1 MAIIRFYLL
10 AISLLVAGACVAAQ
24 RPNIVLIVADDL
36 GFSDLGCYG
45 GEIATPNLDGLAQN
59 GLRFTQCYNTA
70 RCWPTRTA
78 LMTGYYPQ
86 QTRSDPLR
94 KPLPRW
100 ASLAPHW
107 LKPAGYRCYISGKWH
122 VNGCKRVNADGG
134 FDRSYI
140 LEDHNRNFYPNRIIQ
155 DDKPLAPV
163 QKGSNYYTSV
173 AFTDHAID
181 CLREHAKTNADQ
193 PFFSCLTFTVPHFPL
208 QAPAEAIALY
218 RAAYTSGWECVRH
231 ARYTR
236 QQALQLLPAGLSAT
250 EREVGPPYAFPEIPS
265 ALGPNEINRA
275 LPWETLS
282 PEQRAFQ
289 AEKMAIH
296 AAMVH
301 IMDQQIGRLLA
312 QLRAMKALDNT
323 LILFLSDNGA
333 SAEMMIR
340 GDGHNPAAPM
350 GSGESYLCLG
360 PGWSTVA
367 NTPFRRHKTWV
378 HEGGIATPL
387 IVHWPAGI
395 QDRNALRTDL
405 CHVIDILPTFL
416 SVAGLTPATQPR
428 PQAPALPGISLMP
441 AFAKEQA
448 LGARE
453 LFFHHE
459 GNRALRTDAYKLVSA
474 TRDRNV
480 WELYDMRTDRA
491 EQHNLATQD
500 PDRVNAM
507 AARWQALE
515 ARFEQ
520 DSREPH

>member
-1 MAIIRFYLL
+1 
-10 AISLLVAGACVAAQ
+10 
-24 RPNIVLIVADDL
+24 
-36 GFSDLGCYG
+36 
-45 GEIATPNLDGLAQN
+45 
-59 GLRFTQCYNTA
+59 
-70 RCWPTRTA
+70 
-78 LMTGYYPQ
+78 
-86 QTRSDPLR
+86 
-94 KPLPRW
+94 
-100 ASLAPHW
+100 
-107 LKPAGYRCYISGKWH
+107 
-122 VNGCKRVNADGG
+122 
-134 FDRSYI
+134 
-140 LEDHNRNFYPNRIIQ
+140 
-155 DDKPLAPV
+155 
-163 QKGSNYYTSV
+163 
-173 AFTDHAID
+173 
-181 CLREHAKTNADQ
+181 
-193 PFFSCLTFTVPHFPL
+193 L

>member
-1 MAIIRFYLL
+1 MAIIRVHLL
-10 AISLLVAGACVAAQ
+10 VISLFCAGAGAAAS

-100 ASLAPHW
+100 TSLAPHW

-140 LEDHNRNFYPNRIIQ
+140 LEDHNRNFYPTHIVQ
-155 DDKPLAPV
+155 DDQPLAPI

-173 AFTDHAID
+173 AFTDHAIA
-181 CLREHAKTNADQ
+181 CLQDHATAHSGE

-208 QAPAEAIALY
+208 HAPTEAIARC
-218 RAAYTSGWECVRH
+218 RAAYTSGWDCVRS
-231 ARYTR
+231 ARYAR
-236 QQALQLLPAGLSAT
+236 QQAMHLLPPGLAAV
-250 EREVGPPYAFPEIPS
+250 EREVGPPYAFANIP
-265 ALGPNEINRA
+265 AGLGPGEVNRA
-275 LPWETLS
+275 LPWESLN

-296 AAMVH
+296 AAMVAV
-301 IMDQQIGRLLA
+301 MDQQIGRLIA
-312 QLRAMKALDNT
+312 HLRAMNALDNT

-416 SVAGLTPATQPR
+416 SVAGLTPATPPR
-428 PQAPALPGISLMP
+428 PQAPALPGTSLAP
-441 AFAKEQA
+441 AFAKDRA

-453 LFFHHE
+453 LFFRHE
-459 GNRALRTDAYKLVSA
+459 GNRALRTEAYKLVSA
-474 TRDRNV
+474 TRDHNV

-491 EQHNLATQD
+491 EQRNLASLE
-500 PDRVNAM
+500 PDRVTAM
-507 AARWQALE
+507 ATRWQALE
-515 ARFEQ
+515 TRFEQ
-520 DSREPH
+520 DSIEPQ